1 MDSAVGIPGTP
12 WRLGLDALL
21 GLIPGAGDAVGAALS
36 GYIVLTAARK
46 GAPPAVLGRML
57 ANVLIDTALGAI
69 PVVGDLFDVGYKSNL
84 RNVALLERFTASP
97 REVTRGSRLLA
108 IATAGVLLLALVG
121 IVVGAVS
128 VAQLVWRLLAG

>member
-12 WRLGLDALL
+12 WRIGLDAFL
-21 GLIPGAGDAVGAALS
+21 GLIPGAGDAIGAALS
-36 GYIVLTAARK
+36 GYILLAAARK
-46 GAPPAVLGRML
+46 GAPTAVLGRML

-84 RNVALLERFTASP
+84 RNVALLEQFTARP

-108 IATAGVLLLALVG
+108 IVTAGVLLLALAG

-128 VAQLVWRLLAG
+128 VARLVWRLLGG